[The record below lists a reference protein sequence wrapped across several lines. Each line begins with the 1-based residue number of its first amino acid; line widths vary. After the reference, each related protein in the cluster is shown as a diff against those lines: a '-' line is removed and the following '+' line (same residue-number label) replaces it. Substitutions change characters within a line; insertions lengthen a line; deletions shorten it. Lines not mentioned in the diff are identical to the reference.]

1 MTTPDP
7 AADEPTTPSV
17 EATDAP
23 GAHIDDTESDEIERM
38 RYLAIERL
46 FEIGRAVERRT
57 DSAR

>member
-23 GAHIDDTESDEIERM
+23 GAHIDDTERDEIPEPNEP
-38 RYLAIERL
+38 A
-46 FEIGRAVERRT
+46 
-57 DSAR
+57 